1 MCAVFPGTEAVLMEE
16 GFTAPSE
23 APADGPLEHLVRRIR
38 TGEVEAFADLMTC
51 TQARVLALAWR
62 ILGDRHLAEDAAQET
77 YLRIF
82 RSLHT
87 FRMGERFEAWM
98 VRIAVNVCHDL
109 ARKRGPLPVPME
121 ALTILEGD
129 AAHMGAEE
137 SILLDQRRALIRR
150 ALASLPQAE
159 RSALVLRD
167 LEGHSTEA
175 VARILG
181 VRPATIRS
189 QAASA
194 RAKVQ
199 VFCARL
205 LKPTDGGRP

>member
-1 MCAVFPGTEAVLMEE
+1 MCPGTEAVLMEE
-16 GFTAPSE
+16 GLSSLPG
-23 APADGPLEHLVRRIR
+23 APAEGPLEQLARRIR
-38 TGEVEAFADLMTC
+38 AGEVEAFAELMTC

-82 RSLHT
+82 RSMNT

-109 ARKRGPLPVPME
+109 ARKRGPLPVPVE
-121 ALTILEGD
+121 ALAILEGN
-129 AAHMGAEE
+129 AAPMGAED
-137 SILLDQRRALIRR
+137 SVLLDQRRALIHR

-175 VARILG
+175 VARTLG
-181 VRPATIRS
+181 VQPATIRS
-189 QAASA
+189 QVASA

-199 VFCARL
+199 AFCARL
-205 LKPTDGGRP
+205 LKPTNGGRP